1 LRATR
6 PPGGGVRS
14 GAPVCMAAN
23 PSTIERRINVI
34 LDSATCPSGR
44 TSRAFPLLAVLLACS
59 AFAMIGATSTG
70 IQSAD
75 GERAATQEAVQTR
88 AAQVY
93 DLVAD
98 RAAADINGDGFV
110 SYREKSAY
118 LVGLAMGSSVP
129 FMDEF
134 PFADRNN
141 SGTLDLTEAYDAI
154 RGITLVAY
162 ADRRPTA
169 EDEPALDF
177 EFYHV
182 ALDAQEWLLDR
193 GVLVLDAVGLEDI
206 RTVLCQ
212 LDENPR
218 AHHKRML
225 NHGAPE
231 RPSITKGHRCTGP
244 RYSELEGNIAAIEA
258 KLAQATSPKAIAVL
272 ESKLAKLR
280 TILDKLGG

>member
-1 LRATR
+1 
-6 PPGGGVRS
+6 
-14 GAPVCMAAN
+14 MAAN

-34 LDSATCPSGR
+34 LDSATWSSGR
-44 TSRAFPLLAVLLACS
+44 ISRALPVLTVFLACS
-59 AFAMIGATSTG
+59 AFAVIGATSTG
-70 IQSAD
+70 AQPAGD
-75 GERAATQEAVQTR
+75 ERVPTQEAVQTR

-93 DLVAD
+93 ERVAD

-118 LVGLAMGSSVP
+118 LVGLAMGSSAQ

-134 PFADRNN
+134 PFADRN
-141 SGTLDLTEAYDAI
+141 SSETLDLTEAYDVI

-169 EDEPALDF
+169 VDEPALDF

-193 GVLVLDAVGLEDI
+193 GASELDAVGFEDI

-231 RPSITKGHRCTGP
+231 RPFITKEHRGVSA
-244 RYSELEGNIAAIEA
+244 RYGELEGNIAAIEA
-258 KLAQATSPKAIAVL
+258 KLAQATSPKAIVVL

-280 TILDKLGG
+280 AILDKLEG

>member
-1 LRATR
+1 
-6 PPGGGVRS
+6 
-14 GAPVCMAAN
+14 MAAN
-23 PSTIERRINVI
+23 TSTIERRINVI
-34 LDSATCPSGR
+34 LDSATRPSGR
-44 TSRAFPLLAVLLACS
+44 ISKALPVLTVLLACT
-59 AFAMIGATSTG
+59 AFAVIGATSTEAQPAG
-70 IQSAD
+70 V
-75 GERAATQEAVQTR
+75 ERAATQEAVQKR

-93 DLVAD
+93 ELVAN

-118 LVGLAMGSSVP
+118 LVGLARGSSTE
-129 FMDEF
+129 FMNEF

-141 SGTLDLTEAYDAI
+141 SETLDLTEAYDAI

-169 EDEPALDF
+169 PDEPALDF
-177 EFYHV
+177 EFYHI
-182 ALDAQEWLLDR
+182 ALDVQEWLLDH
-193 GVLVLDAVGLEDI
+193 GALKLDAVGLEDI

-212 LDENPR
+212 VSENPR
-218 AHHKRML
+218 AHHRRML

-231 RPSITKGHRCTGP
+231 RPSITKRHRGKRP

-272 ESKLAKLR
+272 ESKLTKLR
-280 TILDKLGG
+280 TILDKLKG